1 MTSHRTTASP
11 FASGAAGT
19 ADGARA
25 TPAPGPVPGA
35 TPGGALANATAGRP
49 LLLGI
54 AGGSGSGKTTVAH
67 RIRDALPP
75 GTVSILEHDAYYRD
89 RQDLSFEER
98 CLINFDHPDSLETE
112 LCFAHLESLRRGVGI
127 DAPLYDFRTH
137 RRAAETRRVEP
148 APIVM
153 LEGILVFADPGLRD
167 RLDLKIFVD
176 TDPDIRAFRRIRRDL
191 EQRGRTFDSIREQY
205 YKTVRPMHLQFVE
218 PSKRW
223 ADLILPEGGF
233 NHVGVEAV
241 VEMVR
246 FAAGRIGTALDRA
259 QPT

>member
-1 MTSHRTTASP
+1 MTSTTIGGVTTGGVASRAQP
-11 FASGAAGT
+11 AG
-19 ADGARA
+19 G
-25 TPAPGPVPGA
+25 
-35 TPGGALANATAGRP
+35 P

-67 RIRDALPP
+67 RIRDALEP
-75 GTVSILEHDAYYRD
+75 GSVAFLEHDAYYRD
-89 RQDLSFEER
+89 RQDLDFEER

-112 LCFAHLESLRRGVGI
+112 LCLQHLEALGRGEAI
-127 DAPLYDFRTH
+127 EAPIYDFRTH
-137 RRAAETRRVEP
+137 RRSEQTRSVAP
-148 APIVM
+148 APVVI
-153 LEGILVFADPGLRD
+153 LEGILVFVDAGLRD
-167 RLDLKIFVD
+167 RLDLKIYVD

-233 NHVGVEAV
+233 NHVGVDAV
-241 VEMVR
+241 VQLVQG
-246 FAAGRIGTALDRA
+246 AARERGHAAARSA
-259 QPT
+259 P